1 MSADKRKA
9 ILNYKKYPPER
20 CIQAGVL
27 SFVHFQE
34 YYRIYF
40 VKPEPLNLYFT
51 PVRFNF
57 SFRRARSLL

>member
-27 SFVHFQE
+27 SFVYFQE
-34 YYRIYF
+34 YYH
-40 VKPEPLNLYFT
+40 L
-51 PVRFNF
+51 
-57 SFRRARSLL
+57 FRKT